1 MAKFK
6 DEFYRKLFSLVVPIM
21 IQSFM
26 LSLVSATDAI
36 MLGLVDQDSLSA
48 VSLAGQV
55 QFVLSLFV
63 SAIATGMGI
72 IAAQYWGKQDLGSIE
87 RVAPIALKANLV
99 FSLVFTIWAA
109 AAPQVLMRF
118 FTGEEALIA
127 YGSDYLRAVSLS
139 YFLCGV
145 SQIYLTV
152 LKNTG
157 CAAVSSRISSCA
169 VVINIVLNAV
179 LIFGLLGAPR
189 LGIVGA
195 AYATVISRLVE
206 LLWSAAETRRP
217 GRVRIRWRGLFRR
230 ERELG
235 RDFWRYTV
243 PVMGAALVWGLATTM
258 YSVIMGHMG
267 SDAVAANSIT
277 SIAKN
282 LLSCLIRGLSGGTAI
297 MIGNL
302 LGANEFSKAKD
313 YAKRLVKLSAIV
325 GAATGGVLML
335 ISPVIVRYS
344 SFTDE
349 ASRYLQGML
358 LFCGVNVM
366 AQSINTTVFDGIF
379 CSGGDSRFDML
390 GNIFA
395 MWCFSVPLGFIAAFW
410 LKLPVLAVYCI
421 VNLDEFVKM
430 PAMFKH
436 YKKYIWLRNITH

>member
-1 MAKFK
+1 M
-6 DEFYRKLFSLVVPIM
+6 LPIM
-21 IQSFM
+21 LQSFM
-26 LSLVSATDAI
+26 LSLVSATDAV

-55 QFVLSLFV
+55 QFVLTLF
-63 SAIATGMGI
+63 AFAAATGMGI
-72 IAAQYWGKQDLGSIE
+72 IVAQYWGKQDMDSIE
-87 RVAPIALKANLV
+87 RVVPIALRANLIISAL
-99 FSLVFTIWAA
+99 FTLSAALVPET
-109 AAPQVLMRF
+109 LMKF
-118 FTGEEALIA
+118 FTGEAALIA
-127 YGSDYLRAVSLS
+127 YGADYLRAVSLS
-139 YFLCGV
+139 YLLCGI
-145 SQIYLTV
+145 SQVYLTV
-152 LKNTG
+152 LKNAG
-157 CAAVSSRISSCA
+157 DAALSSRISCCA
-169 VVINIVLNAV
+169 VLLNIVLNAI

-206 LLWSAAETRRP
+206 LVWSIIETRKP
-217 GRVRIRWRGLFRR
+217 GRVSVRWSGIFTMEEAL
-230 ERELG
+230 EK
-235 RDFWRYTV
+235 DFWRYTL

-277 SIAKN
+277 SIAKS

-302 LGANEFSKAKD
+302 LGADEFDKAKD

-335 ISPVIVRYS
+335 ISPVIVHFS

-358 LFCGVNVM
+358 IFCGVNVM

-436 YKKYIWLRNITH
+436 YKKYIWLRNITR